1 MQSHLGEIA
10 AGLPHREILA
20 RSQREQIPDCNT
32 LEAHRLL
39 ECNTDADIG
48 TVGDVQPGNILA
60 IQQDLSGSGGH
71 DTGNEL
77 GEGGFTA
84 AIGASDDHEF
94 IIPDCEIDMLEDLL
108 AVRQC
113 ITYIFEFQHAEHL
126 LNRI

>member
-1 MQSHLGEIA
+1 MLQAHDGNRLAVPIC
-10 AGLPHREILA
+10 LLCLVFILA
-20 RSQREQIPDCNT
+20 
-32 LEAHRLL
+32 
-39 ECNTDADIG
+39 
-48 TVGDVQPGNILA
+48 A

>member
-1 MQSHLGEIA
+1 MPLKRTG
-10 AGLPHREILA
+10 
-20 RSQREQIPDCNT
+20 
-32 LEAHRLL
+32 LL
-39 ECNTDADIG
+39 ECKTDADIG
-48 TVGDVQPGNILA
+48 TVGDVQPGNILT

-71 DTGNEL
+71 DTGNKL